1 MFVAG
6 RIPTVVEGR
15 YRLRQR
21 RKPPFRCR
29 QQGHHGRYVA
39 VPEFIRHHYV
49 HLRPYHQHGL
59 VAPLALIA
67 PQRLPL
73 VTLDDG
79 GILIQRGDA
88 LVGTTLSQLPHQFP
102 IHLPQSGQRIR
113 LFRNKGDLLRSPPLF
128 GDRDLLLRMKL
139 L

>member
-1 MFVAG
+1 
-6 RIPTVVEGR
+6 
-15 YRLRQR
+15 
-21 RKPPFRCR
+21 
-29 QQGHHGRYVA
+29 
-39 VPEFIRHHYV
+39 
-49 HLRPYHQHGL
+49 L

-88 LVGTTLSQLPHQFP
+88 LVGTTLFPTPAQFP